1 MGLRCKVA
9 PLTWPTRALIATLA
23 ALLGL
28 TLVSATAR
36 ASDGCGGPLEQPF
49 LTWGDDGNYWL
60 APGGSFEDGAV
71 GWQLADGAQLVS
83 PQTPAPGPSGQTA
96 LSIPPGAS
104 ATSAPFCVDATA
116 RFARMFAVTSDS
128 APGRGRLGVE
138 AVPADGNAAAAWSG
152 TLRGDGAWGPTR
164 LFRTAAPMGRWDSSG
179 QAWMQ
184 YRFTAIGDTGWTI
197 DDLYVDPHANH

>member
-1 MGLRCKVA
+1 MRDALAGLGQEPLHCGRRLGGYPCETEAHLTSAKTSMSCATSFRSTRPVPILRSRMGLRCKVA

-28 TLVSATAR
+28 TFVSATAR

-96 LSIPPGAS
+96 L
-104 ATSAPFCVDATA
+104 
-116 RFARMFAVTSDS
+116 
-128 APGRGRLGVE
+128 
-138 AVPADGNAAAAWSG
+138 
-152 TLRGDGAWGPTR
+152 
-164 LFRTAAPMGRWDSSG
+164 
-179 QAWMQ
+179 
-184 YRFTAIGDTGWTI
+184 
-197 DDLYVDPHANH
+197 